1 MKIAIT
7 GANGFIGHKLIQFL
21 SNKGFEVKGISRLLL
36 CGNLEDLAN
45 SIAGANAVIHLAG
58 APIMQRWTKK
68 NRRIIYN
75 SRIVTTWNLT
85 KALNLMEQ
93 DRKPKVFISISA
105 VGIYASGQTHDE
117 HSLLLNNQFIGQVV
131 TEWENA
137 SVDLDK
143 NIRRIIFRSGIVLGK
158 ESQMIKNLLP
168 FFKLGL
174 GGRIGSGKQ
183 PFPFIHIDDLTE
195 IFYESIINER
205 FRGVYNLV
213 APVRETNET
222 FSKQL
227 SKRLGRPLFFH
238 VPALFLKILYGNA
251 SAMLIESPAVIP
263 SRLTEM
269 GFQFRYPTLSATL
282 KEILPD

>member
-7 GANGFIGHKLIQFL
+7 GAHGFIGHKLIEFL
-21 SNKGFEVKGISRLLL
+21 DNKGFEVKGISRLLI
-36 CGNLEDLAN
+36 CGNLEDLAS

-75 SRIVTTWNLT
+75 SRIMTTWNLT
-85 KALNLMEQ
+85 KAMNLIEPG
-93 DRKPKVFISISA
+93 RKPKVFISISA
-105 VGIYASGQTHDE
+105 VGIYASGQSHDE
-117 HSLLLNNQFIGQVV
+117 QSLLLNSQFIGKVV
-131 TEWENA
+131 TDWENA

-143 NIRRIIFRSGIVLGK
+143 NIRHIIFRSGIVLGK

-195 IFYESIINER
+195 IFYESIINEH
-205 FRGVYNLV
+205 FHGIYNLV
-213 APVRETNET
+213 APDQETNET

-227 SKRLGRPLFFH
+227 SKRLNRPLFFH

-251 SAMLIESPAVIP
+251 SAMLLESPAVIP
-263 SRLTEM
+263 RRLTEM

-282 KEILPD
+282 KEILMD